1 MPPKKQSAAMKA
13 FLAKNPQS
21 TLVTTKKATPPASPK
36 KPVKVAFKKKI
47 KAVPIPPPSPPS
59 PPKKKFAFKKKEKAK
74 AQPVSIPLPNI
85 PGGQNYKEQSLD
97 KKPLIGDG
105 DLNAYILTYEG
116 NESMAI
122 RLEKQ
127 LRERGFPHVRIV
139 YAPDMAK
146 TGMRR
151 SRVVFHT
158 FKNYL
163 LPLLEKST
171 RDTIVFEDD
180 ADVYSPYSLYQKLA
194 SKWPMN
200 RISQW
205 GAFEKEKGKPKF
217 LVGSTIVS
225 YKKAFI
231 PRFAAQMRKD
241 REQHIDGWLA
251 KKFKWKEE
259 WDVEPKKGFGGTI
272 SHHSYILNN
281 TYREGALGSDAPKG
295 YKIPVIRAGFKR
307 GIMAEGDRKPELVQ
321 LKD

>member
-1 MPPKKQSAAMKA
+1 MPPKKQSSAMKA
-13 FLAKNPQS
+13 FLAKNPNS
-21 TLVTTKKATPPASPK
+21 TLVKTPPKTPPK
-36 KPVKVAFKKKI
+36 APP
-47 KAVPIPPPSPPS
+47 KAVE
-59 PPKKKFAFKKKEKAK
+59 KKKFAFKKKEASPPKSVEKKKFTFKKKEKAPAK
-74 AQPVSIPLPNI
+74 EPVSIPL
-85 PGGQNYKEQSLD
+85 PGGQNYKEQSID

-105 DLNAYILTYEG
+105 DLNAYILSYEG
-116 NESMAI
+116 NEVMAT
-122 RLEKQ
+122 RLERQLKQ
-127 LRERGFPHVRIV
+127 RGFPHVRIV

-146 TGMRR
+146 TKMRR
-151 SRVVFHT
+151 NRVVFHT
-158 FKNYL
+158 FKTYL
-163 LPLLEKST
+163 LPILEQSK

-217 LVGSTIVS
+217 IVGSTIVS
-225 YKKAFI
+225 YKKSFI
-231 PRFAAQMRKD
+231 PRLATQMRKD
-241 REQHIDGWLA
+241 VEQHIDGWLA

-259 WDVEPKKGFGGTI
+259 YDVEPKKGFGGTV

-281 TYREGALGSDAPKG
+281 TFREGLKGSDAPAG

-307 GIMAEGDRKPELVQ
+307 GVMATGDKKPELVQ